1 VTNDNDILS
10 LETNIA
16 GTYNLYHAIRTMDK
30 NIRSIVHISTDKVYG
45 YGNLSRETP
54 LRGVHHPYNAS
65 KLCGDVIAQMYA
77 SYFGLP
83 IRIIRTGNI
92 YGPGDKHFDRIVP
105 GTIKATLEGRPVQLR
120 SDGKA
125 VRDYI
130 YIDDVIP
137 AYMRIADEPPGIYN
151 LGGEMWSVLDLVRF
165 ITELMGRKDLQP
177 VILNNAKAELSFQHV
192 TDCPAWWERKTS
204 MREGLEKTI
213 AYYERMQK

>member
-1 VTNDNDILS
+1 
-10 LETNIA
+10 
-16 GTYNLYHAIRTMDK
+16 
-30 NIRSIVHISTDKVYG
+30 
-45 YGNLSRETP
+45 
-54 LRGVHHPYNAS
+54 
-65 KLCGDVIAQMYA
+65 
-77 SYFGLP
+77 
-83 IRIIRTGNI
+83 
-92 YGPGDKHFDRIVP
+92 
-105 GTIKATLEGRPVQLR
+105 VQLR

-204 MREGLEKTI
+204 MREGLERTI